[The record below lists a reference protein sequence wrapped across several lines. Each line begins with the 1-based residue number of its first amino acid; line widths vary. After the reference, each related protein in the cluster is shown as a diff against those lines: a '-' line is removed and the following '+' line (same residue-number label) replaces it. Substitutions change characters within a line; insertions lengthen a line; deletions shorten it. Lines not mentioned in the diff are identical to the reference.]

1 MIVKFIGASD
11 PFYLLHGKEYYV
23 IVIERGWDRIVDET
37 GEDYLYPQEFFVF
50 DKEKHYMQNK

>member
-23 IVIERGWDRIVDET
+23 IAIERGWV
-37 GEDYLYPQEFFVF
+37 FVF
-50 DKEKHYMQNK
+50 DKEKHYM

>member
-1 MIVKFIGASD
+1 MIVKFIDASD

-23 IVIERGWDRIVDET
+23 IAIERGWDRIVDET

-50 DKEKHYMQNK
+50 DKEKHYM

>member
-23 IVIERGWDRIVDET
+23 IAIERGWDRIVDET

-50 DKEKHYMQNK
+50 DKEKHYI